1 MAKIKSLDVKEK
13 KHLEKERQRR
23 KSSDTRLP
31 ENGGKPEFDP
41 MKEMQRTQGKGDKNR
56 LPGWY
61 NDPEIAK
68 TLENIFGK
76 KKTRTKKNTRKKA
89 R

>member
-1 MAKIKSLDVKEK
+1 MVSPLDKKEK
-13 KHLEKERQRR
+13 KFLEKKRQRA

-41 MKEMQRTQGKGDKNR
+41 VKLDYTAQGKGDKNR
-56 LPGWY
+56 IAGWY

-68 TLENIFGK
+68 RMDIIFGK
-76 KKTRTKKNTRKKA
+76 KKTKQKDSSKKTR
-89 R
+89 